1 MESNG
6 AVEQTVDGS
15 TDTVEDAATEE
26 DRLRAEAAKRL
37 ERRRRKMMSPEE
49 RLARITGRP
58 VSQISPTLESPPP
71 SGENRVKSNSDS
83 TNCILSSDSLGVPA
97 SSSRD
102 NLSVAT
108 NTLPADDPP
117 LESLRR
123 EPRGSVASLQGPEAD
138 LLSGLLG
145 TGGDSPLAGL
155 MGAQSQGG
163 AAGEWC

>member
-1 MESNG
+1 MAEENLESNG

-71 SGENRVKSNSDS
+71 SGDKR
-83 TNCILSSDSLGVPA
+83 
-97 SSSRD
+97 
-102 NLSVAT
+102 
-108 NTLPADDPP
+108 
-117 LESLRR
+117 LR
-123 EPRGSVASLQGPEAD
+123 E
-138 LLSGLLG
+138 
-145 TGGDSPLAGL
+145 
-155 MGAQSQGG
+155 
-163 AAGEWC
+163 